1 MLRFDVYSWLP
12 GSDPVCI
19 SPGDG
24 AYFQSTLHPG
34 GEHAL
39 FWGGASGPPR
49 IWRADLDGNDCE
61 PLTPADSG
69 ARHPSYCLN
78 GQRVVYVSDSGVKQ
92 SSETVGMIFQDA
104 PSGPVRRDLILHIY
118 SMKPDG
124 SDVCQITDG
133 PVQDL
138 RPSLSPDGKIVC
150 FVSIRGGSN
159 GLWLVPADGSEKP
172 RKLQIPFTVY
182 RPAWSPDGKRIYGFA
197 AISNERHQVG
207 WVCPNQGVWT
217 PLENDDF
224 GISHAPS
231 PDPDGQ
237 SLLIHSNRAGRWA
250 LYELKLDGITAPQP
264 ILPQGFEQLICTHPN
279 RARNGAM
286 TFDSI
291 PEESWSRYMPS
302 NQSTNY

>member
-24 AYFQSTLHPG
+24 AYFQSTIHPN
-34 GEHAL
+34 GENAV
-39 FWGGASGPPR
+39 FWGGESGPPR

-69 ARHPSYCLN
+69 ARHPSYCLD
-78 GQRVVYVSDSGVKQ
+78 GERIVYVSDCGVKQ
-92 SSETVGMIFQDA
+92 TSETVGMIFHDA
-104 PSGPVRRDLILHIY
+104 PSGSVRRDLILHIY

-124 SDVCQITDG
+124 SDVRQLTDG

-138 RPSLSPDGKIVC
+138 RPSLSPDGKTVC
-150 FVSIRGGSN
+150 FVSIRGGST
-159 GLWLVPADGSEKP
+159 GLWLAPADGGERP

-182 RPAWSPDGKRIYGFA
+182 RPAWSPDGTRIYGFA

-207 WVCPNQGVWT
+207 WVCPRSGAWT
-217 PLENDDF
+217 PLANDDIGVTHSPF
-224 GISHAPS
+224 
-231 PDPDGQ
+231 PDPHGER
-237 SLLIHSNRAGRWA
+237 LLVHSNRAGRWG
-250 LYELKLDGITAPQP
+250 LYELKLDGETPP
-264 ILPQGFEQLICTHPN
+264 TPLTPHGFENLICVHPN

-291 PEESWSRYMPS
+291 PEESWARFKPT
-302 NQSTNY
+302 NSTTHY